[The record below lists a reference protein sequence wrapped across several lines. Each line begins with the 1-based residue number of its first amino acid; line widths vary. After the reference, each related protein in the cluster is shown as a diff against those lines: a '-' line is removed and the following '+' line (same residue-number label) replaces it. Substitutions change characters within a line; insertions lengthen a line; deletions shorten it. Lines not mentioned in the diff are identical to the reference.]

1 MFLKLHLKDKYLC
14 WKIAAFEVRN
24 WKCQRKIFLKNNFL
38 LKCTKTFF
46 LFLYEKYRLYVA
58 QKFKTDVMIYWF
70 IWCTTTT
77 VLFSIFNS
85 FLCAF
90 NNKCQKTIIYDS
102 LDRLFPLSTFDS
114 VWIKRHIKNDS
125 ICQGSIEPTHYRL
138 ICISN
143 LSITFIL
150 PSHLWGKIFS

>member
-1 MFLKLHLKDKYLC
+1 MFLKSHLKDKYLC

-38 LKCTKTFF
+38 VKCTKTFF

-114 VWIKRHIKNDS
+114 VWIKQHIKKRFNMPR
-125 ICQGSIEPTHYRL
+125 IYRTHAL
-138 ICISN
+138 
-143 LSITFIL
+143 
-150 PSHLWGKIFS
+150 